1 MNVTLQTNNFNPQYG
16 YKNLK
21 QNNKNNNNLLYAPS
35 FTAGIGDVPQ
45 KSKLL
50 NPVSRAMDK
59 FTTWLSKN
67 YTDKLYTSWLA
78 KKLASKAEK
87 LDSVVDVMAIL
98 GSVVISGMYMIQTLR
113 NKDLDEDRRKTLAI
127 NQGLT
132 FLMATLGSVTI
143 DKSLD
148 KWWEKQTEKYA
159 VSRTGDAKLPERIK
173 AINDKAIKK
182 AEEELGKPLSEFT
195 KKEKKKHLKLTN
207 TLKYVEDNLENTDL
221 EVKLK
226 GMGVLK
232 KLIIFGT
239 VYRFLSPVA
248 VTPLANMIGN
258 KLVAKKEDSGKTAAQ
273 TK

>member
-1 MNVTLQTNNFNPQYG
+1 MNITLQTANFNPQYG
-16 YKNLK
+16 YNKQK
-21 QNNKNNNNLLYAPS
+21 QNNKKNNIYLPS
-35 FTAGIGDVPQ
+35 FTAGVGDVPQ

-50 NPVSRAMDK
+50 KPVSNAMKK
-59 FTTWLSKN
+59 FTNFLSKY
-67 YTDKLYTSWLA
+67 YTDKLYTSKFA
-78 KKLASKAEK
+78 KFLASKADK
-87 LDSVVDVMAIL
+87 LDSVVDIMAIL
-98 GSVVISGMYMIQTLR
+98 GSIVISGMYMTQTLR

-132 FLMATLGSVTI
+132 FVMATLGSVTI

-159 VSRTGDAKLPERIK
+159 VSRTGDTKLPEKIK

-182 AEEELGKPLSEFT
+182 AEEELGKPLKKFT

-207 TLKYVEDNLENTDL
+207 TLKYVEDNLENADL

-258 KLVAKKEDSGKTAAQ
+258 KIVAKKEELSK
-273 TK
+273 

>member
-1 MNVTLQTNNFNPQYG
+1 
-16 YKNLK
+16 
-21 QNNKNNNNLLYAPS
+21 
-35 FTAGIGDVPQ
+35 
-45 KSKLL
+45 
-50 NPVSRAMDK
+50 
-59 FTTWLSKN
+59 
-67 YTDKLYTSWLA
+67 
-78 KKLASKAEK
+78 
-87 LDSVVDVMAIL
+87 
-98 GSVVISGMYMIQTLR
+98 
-113 NKDLDEDRRKTLAI
+113 LDEDRRKTLAI

-132 FLMATLGSVTI
+132 FIMATLGSVTI

-173 AINDKAIKK
+173 AINDKAIKR

-207 TLKYVEDNLENTDL
+207 TLKYVEDNLENADL

-258 KLVAKKEDSGKTAAQ
+258 SLVAKKDKPEKTA
-273 TK
+273 